1 MFSKLKNYKK
11 FNNEVITIEQ
21 LKDIVMNN
29 PQKSLI
35 EYARGLEYKSNEYN
49 KQKSFINCIMPHG
62 IFSGLTNDDLVSF
75 SNYLYYDIDG
85 IDTEIELNDTI
96 KRLCDNFPI
105 SFLQK
110 SISNKGF
117 HFLIKIDDIILEPND
132 TLLFNNVYLYVRE
145 LLIKKG
151 FNIDMAAN
159 GLARKM
165 ILSYD
170 KECIFNNKVSL
181 GIDKVSLNNFIKLR
195 DVDVFKKNTKT
206 KRIES
211 ITPNDT
217 FFTLIPIKELLE
229 QIHIQTQYTKEI
241 EGDYVIE
248 DIEHYTILLP
258 EKIMDGNKHKLYTR
272 IVNALYYINNNITKQ
287 QVLSYLFYVNNRAL
301 PPMDNKY
308 LYNFISRLCNYIE
321 ETGEI
326 RIKPRIKRIHFN
338 KDSNLTKKQKQI
350 MGAKLN
356 GQLRTNKTREII
368 QNAKYEL
375 GVRNIKITQKEVAK
389 FTGLG
394 IATVKRNWT
403 KEKEEIKIE
412 IPQIENKEIK
422 EITLENISEEQF
434 FNNETET
441 INYRG
446 FKLIEIE
453 KVSQEDKKLFI
464 SKINELISKN
474 IEPSEG
480 LFLDMRLWSEEKT
493 WYLYNKWRKKSP
505 YKEYKIIE

>member
-11 FNNEVITIEQ
+11 FNNEVITIQQ
-21 LKDIVMNN
+21 LKDIVTNN
-29 PQKSLI
+29 PQKDLI

-49 KQKSFINCIMPHG
+49 KQKSYISCIMPHG
-62 IFSGLTNDDLVSF
+62 IFGGLTNDDLINF

-85 IDTEIELNDTI
+85 IDNEIELNDTI
-96 KRLCDNFPI
+96 KRLCNNFPI

-117 HFLIKIDDIILEPND
+117 HFLIKIDDTILEPND

-145 LLIKKG
+145 LLINKG

-170 KECIFNNKVSL
+170 KECIFNDKVSL
-181 GIDKVSLNNFIKLR
+181 GIDKVSLNKLIELR
-195 DVDVFKKNTKT
+195 NVDQFKKNIKT
-206 KRIES
+206 KRKES

-229 QIHIQTQYTKEI
+229 QIHIQTKYTKEI
-241 EGDYVIE
+241 KGDYVIE
-248 DIEHYTILLP
+248 DVEHYTILLP

-338 KDSNLTKKQKQI
+338 KDSKLTKKQKQS
-350 MGAKLN
+350 MGAQIN
-356 GQLRTNKTREII
+356 GKIRTNKTREII

-375 GVRNIKITQKEVAK
+375 GIRNMKITQKEVSD
-389 FTGLG
+389 FTGLS
-394 IATVKRNWT
+394 IATIKRNWSL
-403 KEKEEIKIE
+403 KPEAIEVKIPEIKPE
-412 IPQIENKEIK
+412 IKPENKLDEI
-422 EITLENISEEQF
+422 NEEDF
-434 FNNETET
+434 FKETEI

-446 FKLIEIE
+446 IKD
-453 KVSQEDKKLFI
+453 V
-464 SKINELISKN
+464 
-474 IEPSEG
+474 
-480 LFLDMRLWSEEKT
+480 
-493 WYLYNKWRKKSP
+493 
-505 YKEYKIIE
+505 